1 MANPA
6 ARRGASIKSSST
18 KPCRFAAATNPP
30 YMPTPV
36 SKALAIVTAIPCSI
50 KKSAIANVRRTPP
63 NGATFNT
70 ATSHARR
77 RATSKGSSARRIDS
91 SAATCA
97 NTPIRGKAARNCA
110 SSSTVAH
117 GCSAYCK
124 GPKRRTAWVA
134 CSTDHAR
141 LASTRICAT
150 TSRAAQYSRT
160 AATLATSSSTLPS
173 SHGRSATFTFTVRH
187 PGKRSNT
194 SATCPGATAGTVA
207 LTSTESR
214 FTAGKPTC
222 DCSIPAANHA
232 AAS

>member
-1 MANPA
+1 
-6 ARRGASIKSSST
+6 
-18 KPCRFAAATNPP
+18 
-30 YMPTPV
+30 MPTPV
-36 SKALAIVTAIPCSI
+36 SKALAIVTAIPCSA

-91 SAATCA
+91 SAATCT
-97 NTPIRGKAARNCA
+97 NTPIRGKIARNCA

-117 GCSAYCK
+117 GCSTYCK

-173 SHGRSATFTFTVRH
+173 SHGRSAPSPSQSGT
-187 PGKRSNT
+187 PGSDPT
-194 SATCPGATAGTVA
+194 PQPPAPAQP
-207 LTSTESR
+207 LEPSR
-214 FTAGKPTC
+214 
-222 DCSIPAANHA
+222 
-232 AAS
+232 